1 MKNINEL
8 KTEGKADTQ
17 PAKMPS
23 LFKLYLLIYTGNVLI
38 NVFVVAKM
46 TILQYFV
53 KSIFGHRISENGC
66 AQYRVCKPIFIF
78 F

>member
-1 MKNINEL
+1 MKNLNDS

-17 PAKMPS
+17 QTKIPS
-23 LFKLYLLIYTGNVLI
+23 LFKLYLLIYTGNVSV

-46 TILQYFV
+46 TILPYFV
-53 KSIFGHRISENGC
+53 KSISAHRISENSC
-66 AQYRVCKPIFIF
+66 AQYRVCRPIFIF